1 MKFQFVRDKF
11 RDHPPRVLDIGCA
24 NHSPILTRRWF
35 PGCYYAGADIQ
46 TYENSPEDRAAMDA
60 FYLLGVD
67 GSGYDAIPDAAFDLV
82 MLSHVVEHMADPLPI
97 VAKLCSKLKPGGY
110 IWISFPSLRSLSLPS
125 SSDETLQFC
134 DDPTHI
140 RIPSIQEIGNTLLA
154 NQVRILH
161 AGKSREGFFTTI
173 ADIFKLAKR
182 TLKWSVTGRFS
193 GKGMWYLLGF
203 EDHVFGQRR

>member
-24 NHSPILTRRWF
+24 NRSPILTRRWF

-82 MLSHVVEHMADPLPI
+82 MLSHVVEHMADP
-97 VAKLCSKLKPGGY
+97 S
-110 IWISFPSLRSLSLPS
+110 PS
-125 SSDETLQFC
+125 S
-134 DDPTHI
+134 
-140 RIPSIQEIGNTLLA
+140 PSF
-154 NQVRILH
+154 VRN
-161 AGKSREGFFTTI
+161 
-173 ADIFKLAKR
+173 
-182 TLKWSVTGRFS
+182 
-193 GKGMWYLLGF
+193 
-203 EDHVFGQRR
+203 